1 MDWKI
6 RFEEKAKKRL
16 GKLGPEIQL
25 QIISYLFQRV
35 AVEDD
40 PRLLGKGLTGR
51 LRGFWRYR
59 VGDYQ
64 VICEIRNKELLIL
77 DIQVGHRS
85 EVYK

>member
-1 MDWKI
+1 
-6 RFEEKAKKRL
+6 
-16 GKLGPEIQL
+16 
-25 QIISYLFQRV
+25 
-35 AVEDD
+35 
-40 PRLLGKGLTGR
+40 
-51 LRGFWRYR
+51 